1 MYAMSRGNLWFRDL
15 ARAAGTNRALRRVV
29 ADEGAGGVRR
39 EMVWKTSSSAKDGA
53 VKKSSSSVGYC
64 VTQ

>member
-29 ADEGAGGVRR
+29 ADESLWAFGLPDPIGSG
-39 EMVWKTSSSAKDGA
+39 SSGNEKFG
-53 VKKSSSSVGYC
+53 
-64 VTQ
+64 